1 MYYITNQEN
10 QIIAFDANLLKML
23 GVKDTMDFYA
33 HLALNKIT
41 LNHQTPD
48 RLTISTLTD
57 EYSYT
62 LEATVLH
69 SILGVLTLHMM
80 MPAQVT
86 EADKELF
93 AIDETIATQESIE
106 EMITFVHEP
115 ESLDIENEENLIIES
130 ATSTT
135 ELKESLSLESQESIV
150 LMDETTKEDDSLFID
165 NTPQDDEVSIAFMDE
180 PTTHSIQVEESLLI
194 SDTPITLQVET
205 KPQEDEAPITLMD
218 EPTTHSI
225 QVEESL
231 LISDTPITLQVETKP
246 QEDEAPITLMDEPVT
261 IVTQKQSSVSDED
274 KDEEITI
281 DIQTLSDEMGVSRE
295 DYLGFLHDFK
305 ETVEQSKTQ
314 LYNTRHPEHRDAI
327 EAIESLAEVM
337 GLTIIIDQIEAL
349 FVVSGD
355 ALEMQV
361 DALIQTINKVIAKA
375 SLPIQ
380 ETISLSEE
388 LAPIAIEETLS
399 LMQEQTI
406 TPTEPLK
413 VFEQHPVV
421 QEDMILTTE
430 DDEPLLVEDKSA
442 IITESVEPLFEIQ
455 EEKVET
461 PIKKSTSMLDNVK
474 PIHFD
479 FRLEE
484 ASNELGLPVELI
496 DEFVHDFI
504 EQAHENTL
512 EMLEAY
518 DVKDLARIQKL
529 GHLLKGASSNLRIN
543 PLAETLYEI
552 QFCEDFNK
560 VEGLIKN
567 YWGHFIAFETQINMT
582 SKK

>member
-180 PTTHSIQVEESLLI
+180 PT
-194 SDTPITLQVET
+194 
-205 KPQEDEAPITLMD
+205 A
-218 EPTTHSI
+218 HSI

-388 LAPIAIEETLS
+388 LEPIAIEETLS